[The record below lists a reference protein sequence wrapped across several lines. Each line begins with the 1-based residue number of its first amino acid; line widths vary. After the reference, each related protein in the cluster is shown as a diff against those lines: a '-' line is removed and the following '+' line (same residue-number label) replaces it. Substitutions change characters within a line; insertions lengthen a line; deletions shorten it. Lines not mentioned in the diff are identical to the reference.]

1 MMNNAMQRSYS
12 RGFSVILALFSLV
25 YTLGTAYMLFA
36 WSGLQSFDPLNWP
49 ANSLPFFAL
58 VFLLG
63 SLGALGIWKRKK
75 WGVYAL
81 VGTWILS
88 GVLRLVFT
96 PSLPVPYKNSFL
108 ALLLIIAFFL
118 LLLPEWKRLE

>member
-1 MMNNAMQRSYS
+1 MNNAMQRSYS
-12 RGFSVILALFSLV
+12 RGFSTILALFGLV
-25 YTLGTAYMLFA
+25 YTLGAAFMLFA
-36 WSGLQSFDPLNWP
+36 WSGLQSYDPLTWP
-49 ANSLPFFAL
+49 SNSLPFFAL

-63 SLGALGIWKRKK
+63 SLGALGGWKRKK

-88 GVLRLVFT
+88 GVLRLVFL
-96 PSLPVPYKNSFL
+96 PSAPLPTKNSFL

-118 LLLPEWKRLE
+118 LLLPEWQRLE